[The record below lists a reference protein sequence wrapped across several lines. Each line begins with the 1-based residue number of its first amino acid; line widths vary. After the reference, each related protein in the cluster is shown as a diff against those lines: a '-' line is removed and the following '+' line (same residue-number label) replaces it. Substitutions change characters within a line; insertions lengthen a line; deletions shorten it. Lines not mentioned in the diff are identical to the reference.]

1 MARTGSATPPELGTN
16 PSCRAASLL
25 TKAMRGIEIE
35 AYFVDFAG
43 VWQVE
48 LVEEWRVRAVSFAG
62 VTSLLLASQ
71 SSRSTLDERREDL

>member
-1 MARTGSATPPELGTN
+1 
-16 PSCRAASLL
+16 
-25 TKAMRGIEIE
+25 MRGIEIE